1 MGHGDG
7 SAPVTAS
14 VPSMGEIAFIG
25 LGRMGDPMA
34 ARLVAQ
40 GFALRVYD
48 ARSEVA
54 EAFVRTHGGVAANSI
69 AGATGNTMFAIAMLP
84 DDHAVRDVMLGEGGV
99 VQSLP
104 RGSIAID
111 MGTSSPASTTAIAV
125 RFEVGGLSYVD
136 APVMGGV
143 PFARDGTLDIMA
155 GGDPAAVDRCLP
167 LFAALGRRTWRC
179 GASGAGHALKAIANF
194 ANAATLIA
202 HLEAMT
208 IGRKFGLDTAF
219 MADALV
225 AMCAGRQHPLE
236 KKIVPHVVTRRF
248 GTGMAMGLIAKDVG
262 IAAEL
267 AHAIGA
273 RSTVADETRALWR
286 EAVER
291 YGFAR
296 DQAEVVRLWED
307 ASGVKL

>member
-1 MGHGDG
+1 MTPGERDI
-7 SAPVTAS
+7 
-14 VPSMGEIAFIG
+14 GEIAFIG
-25 LGRMGDPMA
+25 LGHMGEPMA
-34 ARLVAQ
+34 ARLAAN
-40 GFALRVYD
+40 GFRLRVYD
-48 ARSEVA
+48 ARAEVVD
-54 EAFVRTHGGVAANSI
+54 AFVRTHGGAGANSI
-69 AGATGNTMFAIAMLP
+69 ADAAANAAFAIAMLP
-84 DDHAVRDVMLGEGGV
+84 DDNVVREVMLGERGV
-99 VQSLP
+99 AQSL
-104 RGSIAID
+104 RNGSIAID
-111 MGTSSPASTTAIAV
+111 MGTSSPASTTAIAA
-125 RFEVGGLSYVD
+125 RFEARGLSYVD

-155 GGDPAAVDRCLP
+155 AGDPAAVERCQP
-167 LFAALGRRTWRC
+167 IFAALGRRTWRC

-248 GTGMAMGLIAKDVG
+248 ATGMAMGLIAKDVG

-273 RSTVADETRALWR
+273 RSGIADQTRALWQ
-286 EAVER
+286 EAVDR

-296 DQAEVVRLWED
+296 DQAEIARLWED
-307 ASGVKL
+307 ASGVEL